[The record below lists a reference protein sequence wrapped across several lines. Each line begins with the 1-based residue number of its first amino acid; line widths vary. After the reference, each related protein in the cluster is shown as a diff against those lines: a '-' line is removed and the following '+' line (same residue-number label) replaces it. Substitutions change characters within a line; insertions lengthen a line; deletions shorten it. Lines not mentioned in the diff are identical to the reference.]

1 MSHSTF
7 VQCLNFPRETLISR
21 LWCRS
26 QPCTRPCPLSAAPD
40 LWLSPQ
46 CQWPHSAFCSAP
58 LYRQSPA
65 GPGQAP
71 AGPGEHMVTSMGNII
86 MICIRQ
92 QSAQNISSAHV
103 CLFKIKCFRF
113 YDIAII
119 LSRPPPVI
127 NMENLQFIGL
137 REGILGLCHDCND
150 ADIWWGHGDNILPQL
165 DKSPL
170 LHSLPQLCSIVMC
183 KGYLLRSHYPA
194 MQHSNVS
201 MQLSGLRGPTLS
213 SHEVIWLLRR
223 KTDPCRHAEWWLL
236 IDSFLLHSSLQPIN
250 SVFFP
255 RPLSVSTTHQGPP
268 PVAGDHE

>member
-1 MSHSTF
+1 MSVCSRSNASDF
-7 VQCLNFPRETLISR
+7 MTL
-21 LWCRS
+21 
-26 QPCTRPCPLSAAPD
+26 PLFCHVH
-40 LWLSPQ
+40 LLLSI
-46 CQWPHSAFCSAP
+46 W
-58 LYRQSPA
+58 
-65 GPGQAP
+65 
-71 AGPGEHMVTSMGNII
+71 
-86 MICIRQ
+86 
-92 QSAQNISSAHV
+92 
-103 CLFKIKCFRF
+103 KIYNLLDWGRGFWDCVMTVMMLT
-113 YDIAII
+113 YD
-119 LSRPPPVI
+119 
-127 NMENLQFIGL
+127 
-137 REGILGLCHDCND
+137 
-150 ADIWWGHGDNILPQL
+150 GDNILPQL
-165 DKSPL
+165 EKSPL

>member
-1 MSHSTF
+1 MSQLSQGDSNKPAVMQKSALYLSLSSLGCAWSLTELT
-7 VQCLNFPRETLISR
+7 VATLSF
-21 LWCRS
+21 LLS
-26 QPCTRPCPLSAAPD
+26 SPVCTGSHRPVLA
-40 LWLSPQ
+40 
-46 CQWPHSAFCSAP
+46 
-58 LYRQSPA
+58 RR
-65 GPGQAP
+65 P

-92 QSAQNISSAHV
+92 QSAQNIASAQE
-103 CLFKIKCFRF
+103 CLCKIKCFRF
-113 YDIAII
+113 YAII
-119 LSRPPPVI
+119 LSLPPPVI
-127 NMENLQFIGL
+127 NQSIWKIYNSLKIWSFYL
-137 REGILGLCHDCND
+137 RGNSWIMSWL
-150 ADIWWGHGDNILPQL
+150 WWCWHMMGTWGQYPAPA
-165 DKSPL
+165 KSPL

-194 MQHSNVS
+194 LQHRNVS

-236 IDSFLLHSSLQPIN
+236 IDSFLLRSSLQPIN